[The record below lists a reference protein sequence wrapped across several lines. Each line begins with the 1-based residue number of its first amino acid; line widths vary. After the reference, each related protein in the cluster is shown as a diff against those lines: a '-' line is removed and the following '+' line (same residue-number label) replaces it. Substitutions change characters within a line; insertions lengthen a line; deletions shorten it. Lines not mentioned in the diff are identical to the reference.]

1 MSGGGSKPEKV
12 KVSEGEKLQAQTAK
26 DQYAYYQGRY
36 VPLERRGIADAMQ
49 DYSPRLAGQAT
60 AGAMRAATGS
70 LRDAALGGPVNS
82 GVLGGGLTQS
92 FVDASA
98 AGRRERDDRRLDMLG
113 VGRGMSADASQ
124 SLGKAARVQTD
135 AAITDVRSRLAEQEA
150 KNSTRMA
157 IVGGAASLAGAYGT
171 KKLMTNRANQQA
183 LDESLSLG
191 SAASGY
197 TSPQFRNYLAAQRAG
212 GGR

>member
-60 AGAMRAATGS
+60 AGAMRATTGS
-70 LRDAALGGPVNS
+70 LRDAALGGPVDS

-113 VGRGMSADASQ
+113 VGRGVSSDASQ
-124 SLGKAARVQTD
+124 TLGSAARLQTN
-135 AAITDVRSRLAEQEA
+135 AAIDDVQSRLAEQQA
-150 KNSTRMA
+150 KNSTRLA
-157 IVGGAASLAGAYGT
+157 IVGAGATLAGAYGT
-171 KKLMTNRANQQA
+171 KALMNSRANEQVLQN
-183 LDESLSLG
+183 SLSLG

-197 TSPQFRNYLAAQRAG
+197 TGAGFKNFVAAQRAG